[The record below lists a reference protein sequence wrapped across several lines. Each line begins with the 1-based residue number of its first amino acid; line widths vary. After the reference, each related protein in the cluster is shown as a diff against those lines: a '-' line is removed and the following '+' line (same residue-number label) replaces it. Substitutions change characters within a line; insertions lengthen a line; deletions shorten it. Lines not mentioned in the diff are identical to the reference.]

1 MVVVENRKNITIHEK
16 TTKVGFRNIGTG
28 KLYLRFDDE
37 NYKSIVHHAK
47 KGVFNYDAI
56 VSDFVAMLDRISA
69 KITREAA
76 EKALG
81 QRCKAFEVEN
91 GLFRHNITLDP
102 HNLMVTIRCRD
113 ESEMKRF
120 SLALKQ
126 ASEAGEWK
134 AS

>member
-1 MVVVENRKNITIHEK
+1 MSDWLAQQLPFDPRIPRTLVVGVRQ
-16 TTKVGFRNIGTG
+16 
-28 KLYLRFDDE
+28 
-37 NYKSIVHHAK
+37 KSIVHHAK
-47 KGVFNYDAI
+47 KGVFNYEAI
-56 VSDFVAMLDRISA
+56 VSDFAAMLDRISA

-126 ASEAGEWK
+126 ASEASADLITTG
-134 AS
+134 